1 MSDPQTLK
9 EEVILNIDLNTS
21 IRKALRMM
29 IDNNEYSAQVVDG
42 EEIISEIT
50 VSELREAICQGLE
63 SSTTIQQLLLGKI
76 FREIFFKHDE

>member
-1 MSDPQTLK
+1 MREPQTLK
-9 EEVILNIDLNTS
+9 EEVILKIDLNTS
-21 IRKALRMM
+21 IRKSIRMM